1 MEDNRVDFVPV
12 QPVKKGS
19 GKKVGFFFLSLTP
32 PIACVALQIILGG
45 IYMVI
50 AAVISMIGFQAA
62 NPAAT
67 QQEVMDVYINSV
79 YNAASGGVM
88 IYHLLSIPIF
98 GLWYY
103 FGCNRPKMKQS
114 VKNLSWKA
122 VVIGV
127 VGGVLLCLLSNG
139 IVGIEQYIIP
149 GAVEQFIELM
159 ETVGMGS
166 DLLAIIAAVVLAPIG
181 EELVCRGLTLHFAKK
196 ALPHFWM
203 ANVLQALMFG
213 VIHMNLIQGVYAF
226 AIGLFLGYLAER
238 YHSLLP
244 CVLVH
249 FVINFSTTVWIDKVF
264 YWVPDSLVSYS
275 ILFAISLI
283 VIIGLVWWGGPIIKK
298 KQEV

>member
-1 MEDNRVDFVPV
+1 MEENNIAIVPN
-12 QPVKKGS
+12 QLEKKGS

-32 PIACVALQIILGG
+32 PIACLVLQLVLGG
-45 IYMVI
+45 VYMII

-62 NPAAT
+62 NPIAT
-67 QQEVMDVYINSV
+67 EQEVMDVYINSV
-79 YNAASGGVM
+79 YSAAAGGVM
-88 IYHLLSIPIF
+88 FYHLLSIPIF

-127 VGGVLLCLLSNG
+127 VGGVFLCLMSNG

-149 GAVEQFIELM
+149 GVVEQFIELM
-159 ETVGMGS
+159 KSVGMGS
-166 DLLAIIAAVVLAPIG
+166 DLLANIAAILLAPIG
-181 EELVCRGLTLHFAKK
+181 EELVCRGLTLHYAKK

-203 ANVLQALMFG
+203 ANVFQALMFG
-213 VIHMNLIQGVYAF
+213 VIHMNLIQGIYAF

-264 YWVPDSLVSYS
+264 YWIPDNFVSYV
-275 ILFAISLI
+275 ILF
-283 VIIGLVWWGGPIIKK
+283 VITLLVVIGLVRWGGPIISK